1 MMTMMM
7 RMAMVVMVMMVVG
20 GDATVDG
27 PKKITDAYQVKFQAP
42 IFNFAQSSKSF
53 LCIEGLTFCLLAL
66 SAQPKGNIEIW
77 RCGGDSNTAGSWFH
91 RPSRVRGR
99 GCSLAHI
106 QAAAYHCTRE
116 DLDALVRKSL
126 FSYQLIPN
134 SMSFSITVPVVL
146 PTSSHYLIPITCV
159 FSGKRRSGVCK
170 RRYIKIFFLFLNV
183 WNEQTAL

>member
-1 MMTMMM
+1 MLQQM
-7 RMAMVVMVMMVVG
+7 
-20 GDATVDG
+20 DQ
-27 PKKITDAYQVKFQAP
+27 KKITDAYQVKFQAP

-146 PTSSHYLIPITCV
+146 PTSSHYLIPITSV
-159 FSGKRRSGVCK
+159 FTGRSAHSIRSKTKKRSLYIFSYK
-170 RRYIKIFFLFLNV
+170 RPSAVYLRKHR
-183 WNEQTAL
+183 